1 MAIYYI
7 ARFSVSRM
15 NSNNGVH
22 WIVCASLLTNMD
34 DKSHNVHQK
43 LPSLFIFHLDV
54 CFDYVGNI
62 SLFKSQYVEVG
73 IIRASWSCNMLAS
86 CIKIKIQVC
95 EVQIIKAMF

>member
-7 ARFSVSRM
+7 ASFSVSRM
-15 NSNNGVH
+15 KSNNGVH

-73 IIRASWSCNMLAS
+73 IIRAS
-86 CIKIKIQVC
+86 
-95 EVQIIKAMF
+95 